1 MNVKKLQVKKQLNDL
16 QAEKLKA
23 KFVNDSHYDTLIDF
37 DCDAYDLYGNL
48 LFKFRK
54 NLFPKNILELGY
66 NSFEKSIKWDTGRGI
81 AAGGYDYTKK
91 FDKAPQVMTGNV
103 GYMDARSGNMDYC
116 RLTTFGREHFDQF
129 QNGIPF
135 IEHVDDLYSKLCS
148 SHYKKQITIANATNR
163 NFVIGN
169 TSFTTVT
176 VNKNFRTAVHKDSG
190 DFKKGIGNLIVYNDG
205 SYDGGYFVLPQYK
218 IAIDVQSTDVL
229 FVDVHQWHGNTEMKL
244 RDGFDEIFRISFVLY
259 YREKMIKC
267 EQPSEQ
273 LRKLKINKNGYLT
286 L

>member
-1 MNVKKLQVKKQLNDL
+1 MNIKKLQVKKQLNDI

-54 NLFPKNILELGY
+54 NLFPKNILKLGF

-103 GYMDARSGNMDYC
+103 GYMDARTGNMDYC

-190 DFKKGIGNLIVYNDG
+190 DFKKGIGNLIVYNNG